1 MRRRQQ
7 RLDGDGASPLSRL
20 TCAIDDF
27 NDSREHGIGGGVR
40 EGQPQRQEA
49 QAAAWCGVLDG
60 TTGISTRVVDG
71 YGVGGNGGGTALT
84 LHMGWRRWHT
94 WAAAH

>member
-7 RLDGDGASPLSRL
+7 CLDGDGASPLSRL

-60 TTGISTRVVDG
+60 TISTRVV
-71 YGVGGNGGGTALT
+71 TAT
-84 LHMGWRRWHT
+84 AAV
-94 WAAAH
+94 AAAAVWAVALVLHTSE

>member
-27 NDSREHGIGGGVR
+27 NDSRDTGSVAGLEKVS
-40 EGQPQRQEA
+40 QRQEA
-49 QAAAWCGVLDG
+49 QAAAGCGVRDG

-71 YGVGGNGGGTALT
+71 DGVGGNGGGTALT